1 MATKSI
7 SCSWVGSGTSS
18 YSQYTSTI
26 HINKNYRACAS
37 FSMSGIP
44 AGSTVTS
51 MKVTMV
57 RSSNLYTSSQSIS
70 FAASTSKAWSYTS
83 QGSGSATLSQSSGNT
98 YTGSL
103 SASLGNTML
112 SMGSGYLHLSSS
124 ASDDIIYS
132 SISISVTYTEPVTT
146 YTVTYQPGSYASG
159 STYTATKTA
168 GTALTLRG
176 STYTRSGYT
185 QTGWST
191 SSTGTSKTYNLS
203 ASYTTDAAITLYPY
217 WTQNAATTY
226 VVRYE
231 PGDYAQGSNY
241 SATKTQGVALTLRG
255 QTYTRS
261 GYIQTGWSTSSN
273 GASKNYEL
281 SGSYTTNA
289 AITLYPYWEF
299 DGYLIQYD
307 PGDYA
312 NETTVYNHNVSNSI
326 TSVELRG
333 LTYTR
338 EGYVQAGWS
347 YSSSGESKDYDL
359 NGTYTDASSV
369 VLYPYWGVEITSVT
383 VIPSEITIREGESFT
398 AEVIVEP
405 SNATYRISRLSSR
418 QLMQTSYSGNQATWK
433 ATEGYYGTFYNQCGF
448 GVYDLNENATYH
460 YIKVNVIPKGA
471 IYYAEPGKTN
481 YTQFVAHCPINGT
494 WVRSEFRY
502 SQNNEWIET

>member
-51 MKVTMV
+51 MRVTMV

-203 ASYTTDAAITLYPY
+203 ASYTADAAITLYPY

-226 VVRYE
+226 TVSYK
-231 PGDYAQGSNY
+231 PGDYANETTTY

-255 QTYTRS
+255 STYTRS
-261 GYIQTGWSTSSN
+261 GYTQTGWSTSSN
-273 GASKNYEL
+273 GASKSYEL

-289 AITLYPYWEF
+289 AITLYPYWTAQE
-299 DGYLIQYD
+299 IEN
-307 PGDYA
+307 P
-312 NETTVYNHNVSNSI
+312 
-326 TSVELRG
+326 
-333 LTYTR
+333 
-338 EGYVQAGWS
+338 
-347 YSSSGESKDYDL
+347 
-359 NGTYTDASSV
+359 
-369 VLYPYWGVEITSVT
+369 EITSVT
-383 VIPSEITIREGESFT
+383 VTPSEITIREGESFT
-398 AEVIVEP
+398 AEIVVEP
-405 SNATYRISRLSSR
+405 SNAVSRITRISSR
-418 QLMQTSYSGNQATWK
+418 QLMQVSYSGNQTTWK
-433 ATEGYYGTFYNQCGF
+433 ATEGYYGTFDNQCGF

-471 IYYAEPGKTN
+471 MYYAEPGKTN
-481 YTQFVAHCPINGT
+481 YTQFVAHCPINGS